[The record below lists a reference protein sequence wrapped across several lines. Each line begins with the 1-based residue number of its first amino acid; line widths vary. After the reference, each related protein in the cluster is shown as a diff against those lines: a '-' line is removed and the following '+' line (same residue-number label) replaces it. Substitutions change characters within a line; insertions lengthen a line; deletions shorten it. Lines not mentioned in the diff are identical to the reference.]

1 MSVIKVSK
9 INGYYRLY
17 ISDNLYDIG
26 YPYLASALRRASWM
40 GYDKYTL
47 NTKTRRI
54 PSKYRTIS

>member
-1 MSVIKVSK
+1 MNTIKVSK

-26 YPYLASALRRASWM
+26 YPYLASALRRAACM

-47 NTKTRRI
+47 NTKTRQI
-54 PSKYRTIS
+54 PNKYRAI